1 MLGPVIG
8 GPLYEYLGYFNC
20 FACFGGIMF
29 FSMSIAF
36 IITPKELNQ
45 AVEEEDTNAE

>member
-8 GPLYEYLGYFNC
+8 GPLYEYLGYFYC

-29 FSMSIAF
+29 LSMGIAM

-45 AVEEEDTNAE
+45 AVEEEDPNAE